1 MRSIRIRFAIREN
14 VTSPSPPL
22 PLDAPQAAVA
32 NRFWEDL
39 VERIP
44 ALRELLGEREPST
57 PVIDTGTV
65 TAERVRPKEEPTRPV
80 IIAEREI
87 RTRFALVLADRLR
100 ELLVEA
106 GGGASAGA
114 VSCRVENI
122 SYGSLEIILNII
134 GSDIFAQVLQG
145 SLSAF
150 IAALEA
156 YAAEAFDITFPGT
169 ERYIVTAV
177 TASPALIAAFA
188 KPATFSTRPGFVAQQ
203 PSAETTAMWRRQ
215 WQSANAALLLP
226 AMMAFVVLLALG
238 FYLLHLAHSQLI
250 QEREVT
256 MELLK
261 NSIEENRVGRSE
273 TEQRARSAEA
283 AALEMLS
290 RMVNA
295 PAALPKAEAPPPKPR
310 P

>member
-1 MRSIRIRFAIREN
+1 MSSIRIRFAIREDL
-14 VTSPSPPL
+14 TSPYPPL
-22 PLDAPQAAVA
+22 PLDAPPDVAAD
-32 NRFWEDL
+32 RFWSGL
-39 VERIP
+39 LERIP
-44 ALRELLGEREPST
+44 TLREILGERSLREGPS
-57 PVIDTGTV
+57 
-65 TAERVRPKEEPTRPV
+65 RQV

-156 YAAEAFDITFPGT
+156 YAAEAFDITFPRT
-169 ERYIVTAV
+169 ERYIIATV

-188 KPATFSTRPGFVAQQ
+188 KPATFSTRPGFVAPQ

-226 AMMAFVVLLALG
+226 AVMAFVVLLAFG

-250 QEREVT
+250 QEREVA

-261 NSIEENRVGRSE
+261 NSIEENRVERSE

-283 AALEMLS
+283 AALEMLKQDGQCA
-290 RMVNA
+290 RGF
-295 PAALPKAEAPPPKPR
+295 AEG
-310 P
+310 